1 MGRNSMSL
9 HPHHIGCSEKVV
21 PILWDVATLNTSKWS
36 GILKML
42 LLHRQ
47 AVLVRI
53 GGKVGGIV
61 TWADVLD
68 LRKTK
73 KVTDQPF

>member
-1 MGRNSMSL
+1 
-9 HPHHIGCSEKVV
+9 
-21 PILWDVATLNTSKWS
+21 
-36 GILKML
+36 ML

-61 TWADVLD
+61 TMADVFD

-73 KVTDQPF
+73 AGSAPPRNH

>member
-1 MGRNSMSL
+1 
-9 HPHHIGCSEKVV
+9 
-21 PILWDVATLNTSKWS
+21 
-36 GILKML
+36 ML

-47 AVLVRI
+47 AVLMRI

-61 TWADVLD
+61 TSADVLD

-73 KVTDQPF
+73 KVTNQPF

>member
-1 MGRNSMSL
+1 MRYLRAGLTESSRALLSDIHYRRGL
-9 HPHHIGCSEKVV
+9 SES
-21 PILWDVATLNTSKWS
+21 A

-68 LRKTK
+68 VRKARRKTNSR
-73 KVTDQPF
+73 